1 MGHRT
6 VYRDAGTC
14 GWLGAGWRCGAA
26 LPGRVH
32 RLLSKATCNEAG
44 AFFALSITWPT
55 TLAILVVGVVA
66 AIILL
71 ALRRRAWWVALATLI
86 LVSAGG
92 ILGVLLYIGNVG
104 GFTS

>member
-1 MGHRT
+1 MLVLAVGS
-6 VYRDAGTC
+6 V
-14 GWLGAGWRCGAA
+14 LVGAA
-26 LPGRVH
+26 AQLFLAAFTDYCP
-32 RLLSKATCNEAG
+32 KATCNEAG
-44 AFFALSITWPT
+44 AFFALSITWPI